1 MLFRKL
7 AHTGIYEDTPA
18 PMMERIIFSNL
29 VYLIGT
35 SINVVLGI
43 LNFAKGYYLF
53 FFCNVA
59 YEAALLAGLW
69 LNWKRHYLPGRLL
82 VISVVF
88 LGILFSGLVQGP
100 VIEIEHYF
108 LPLGVL
114 AFVMFYAEERRYS
127 LFYLVVAILCY
138 EFLAVQTGPLL
149 KFGTVNGVYHFRPID
164 LRYNQAGYLGLL
176 FVALY
181 SLFKA
186 FNRALKLIDEQRNR
200 LFEERRLASLGEI
213 TSSMAHEINS
223 PLAAL
228 DIQIYQ
234 LKRLF
239 LAGKLT
245 PVETEAR
252 IERISQT
259 SKRLSVIVRSLKFLS
274 GRDENDPVSLRPI
287 GTIFAISLEM
297 VEERIQ
303 KYGIRLKREIE
314 NPEEQISCRAV
325 ALSQVFLNLLNNA
338 VDAVKDLPQE
348 CRWILIKSE
357 IRNGRLQVSVE
368 DGGAIVSEEVRE
380 NLFRSFFTTKP
391 PGKGTGLGLSISR
404 DTVEEH
410 HGTLKFDPE
419 CDHTRFVMELPAP
432 GASPLSANDRKAFP
446 GPTPSPGPGL
456 AI

>member
-7 AHTGIYEDTPA
+7 AHVGVYADTPA
-18 PMMERIIFSNL
+18 PLIERIIFSNL

-35 SINVVLGI
+35 FINVALGV
-43 LNFAKGYYLF
+43 LNFAKGYTLF
-53 FFCNVA
+53 FYCNVV
-59 YEAALLAGLW
+59 YEAALLLGLG
-69 LNWKRHYLPGRLL
+69 LNWKRHYLSGRLL

-88 LGILFSGLVQGP
+88 LGIFFSGLVQGP

-127 LFYLVVAILCY
+127 LFYLVVATLCY
-138 EFLAVQTGPLL
+138 EFLAVQAGPLL
-149 KFGTVNGVYHFRPID
+149 KFGTANGVYHFKPVD

-181 SLFKA
+181 ALFKA
-186 FNRALKLIDEQRNR
+186 FNRALKLIDEQRDR

-228 DIQIYQ
+228 DLQIYQ

-245 PVETEAR
+245 PAEIEAR

-274 GRDENDPVSLRPI
+274 GRDENDPVSPRPI
-287 GTIFAISLEM
+287 GTIMALSLEM
-297 VEERIQ
+297 VEDRVR
-303 KYGIRLKREIE
+303 KYGIRLVREIE
-314 NPEEQISCRAV
+314 NPEERVSCRAV

-338 VDAVKDLPQE
+338 VDAVKELPPE
-348 CRWILIKSE
+348 RRWIRIQSRRRGAILE
-357 IRNGRLQVSVE
+357 IGVE

-404 DTVEEH
+404 ETVKEH
-410 HGTLKFDPE
+410 HGTLRFDPG
-419 CDHTRFVMELPAP
+419 CDHTRFVMELPAAEASSSTAGERRELP
-432 GASPLSANDRKAFP
+432 GEPA
-446 GPTPSPGPGL
+446 PSPGL
-456 AI
+456 AV